1 MLGKVYLLLY
11 NCCLAFGWSL
21 VLVYTL
27 YELYSTETTTTV
39 YKKVEVA
46 LKLSQSL
53 ALLEIV
59 HAAVGLVRSS
69 PITTFIQ
76 VAKYNFV
83 YFIQFLDS
91 SISILC
97 GSEEFILFAE

>member
-1 MLGKVYLLLY
+1 M
-11 NCCLAFGWSL
+11 
-21 VLVYTL
+21 LVYTL

-76 VAKYNFV
+76 VA
-83 YFIQFLDS
+83 
-91 SISILC
+91 
-97 GSEEFILFAE
+97 

>member
-76 VAKYNFV
+76 VA
-83 YFIQFLDS
+83 
-91 SISILC
+91 ISTILC
-97 GSEEFILFAE
+97 ISYSFWT